1 MSVWL
6 GELNMSNFEL
16 LKVEVNEN
24 NEQVINGRN
33 LHEFL
38 EINTPYVK
46 WFNRMKEYGFEEN
59 VDYLTVDKNV
69 LRADGTKM
77 PQKQFDH
84 ILTLDM
90 AKELCMIQRTP
101 LGRQAR
107 QYFIQVEKEYKKLS
121 KGLTKDF
128 IERQIS
134 IRLRKDMTDA
144 IKEVIPETT
153 HKKFAYS
160 NYTNLVYKII
170 FGKSAKEIKLEKGL
184 SKNDNI
190 RDYLPKEELMKV
202 EMIENLVKTYLYA
215 GLEYEQIK
223 NVLRATFTNGVQL
236 VCHVENKKLI
246 A

>member
-1 MSVWL
+1 MAS
-6 GELNMSNFEL
+6 FEL

-24 NEQVINGRN
+24 NEQTINGRN

-69 LRADGTKM
+69 LRADGVIM
-77 PQKQFDH
+77 PQKQLNH
-84 ILTLDM
+84 IITLDM

-107 QYFIQVEKEYKKLS
+107 QYFIQIEKEYKKLS

-190 RDYLPKEELMKV
+190 RDYLTKEELMKV